1 MAVAVRSFFA
11 HGKLLLT
18 SEYVVLD
25 GVPALAVPTVLG
37 QRLEATEAAGS
48 SFLHWTALDSN
59 GRVWLDGILERT
71 EGGWKASDEALEPVA
86 HLLNASE
93 KISQRTLPGGQVR
106 TQLEFPSNYGWG
118 SSSTLISLVAQWQ
131 EIDALPLHFATQNGS
146 GYDAVC
152 ATAAGPLWYRKTA
165 DQTADWESTSLAHW
179 PHDSLYLV
187 HLGHKQQS
195 AADVVRYRALAPS
208 SSDLDGVEY
217 AARALFEATSFDT
230 WGHAARVHETR
241 MAALLGRTPVSEG
254 ALKGYPHASKS
265 LGAWG
270 GDFVLVQVA
279 NTSDLHWFKDRGFST
294 VLPWKASVVLGA

>member
-1 MAVAVRSFFA
+1 MADAVRSFFA
-11 HGKLLLT
+11 QGKLLLT

-48 SFLHWTALDSN
+48 SFLHWTAEDSD
-59 GRVWLDGILERT
+59 GRVWMNGRLERT
-71 EGGWKASDEALEPVA
+71 EVGWKASGAALEPVA

-106 TQLEFPSNYGWG
+106 TRLEFPSNYGWG

-131 EIDALPLHFATQNGS
+131 EIDALSLHFATQNGS
-146 GYDAVC
+146 GYDAIC
-152 ATAAGPLWYRKTA
+152 ATAKGPMWYRKTA
-165 DQTADWESTSLAHW
+165 DQTAEWESTSLAHW

-187 HLGHKQQS
+187 HLGHKQRS
-195 AADVVRYRALAPS
+195 AADVVRYRALTPS
-208 SSDLDGVEY
+208 EADLDGIEH

-230 WGHAARVHETR
+230 WGRAAQMHETR
-241 MAALLGRTPVSEG
+241 TAALLGRTPVSEG
-254 ALKGYPHASKS
+254 ALKGYPHACKS

-279 NTSDLHWFKDRGFST
+279 NASDLQWFKDRGFST
-294 VLPWKASVVLGA
+294 VLPWKASVVLGS

>member
-1 MAVAVRSFFA
+1 MEEAVRTFFA

-37 QRLEATEAAGS
+37 QRLEAIEAATS

-86 HLLNASE
+86 YLLNASE

-131 EIDALPLHFATQNGS
+131 GIDALPLHFATQNGS

-152 ATAAGPLWYRKTA
+152 ATAPGPLWYRKTA
-165 DQTADWESTSLAHW
+165 DQTAEWKSTSLAHW
-179 PHDSLYLV
+179 PHNSLYLV

-195 AADVVRYRALAPS
+195 AADVVRYRSLTPS
-208 SSDLDGVEY
+208 LSDVKGIEH
-217 AARALFEATSFDT
+217 AARALFEAATFDD
-230 WGHAARVHETR
+230 WGHAARIHETR
-241 MAALLGRTPVSEG
+241 MAAILGRTPISEG
-254 ALKGYPHASKS
+254 ALKGYPHACKS

-279 NTSDLHWFKDRGFST
+279 DDTDLQWFKDQGFST
-294 VLPWKASVVLGA
+294 VLPWKTSVVLGA

>member
-1 MAVAVRSFFA
+1 MAKTVRSFFA

-25 GVPALAVPTVLG
+25 GVPGLAVPTVLG
-37 QRLEATEAAGS
+37 QRLEATEEVGS
-48 SFLHWTALDSN
+48 SILHWSAVDSD
-59 GRVWLDGILERT
+59 GRVWLDGLLERT
-71 EGGWKASDEALEPVA
+71 PGGWKASDDALEPVA
-86 HLLNASE
+86 QLLNATE
-93 KISQRTLPGGQVR
+93 KIGQRTLPGGQIR

-131 EIDALPLHFATQNGS
+131 GIDVLALHFATQNGS

-152 ATAAGPLWYRKTA
+152 ATASGPLWYRKTA
-165 DQTADWESTSLAHW
+165 DQTAEWHSTSLAHW

-195 AADVVRYRALAPS
+195 AADVVRYRSLTPS
-208 SSDLDGVEY
+208 LSDLKGIEK
-217 AARALFEATSFDT
+217 AARALFEATTFDT
-230 WGHAARVHETR
+230 WGHAAREHETR

-254 ALKGYPHASKS
+254 ALQGYPHACKS

-279 NTSDLHWFKDRGFST
+279 DGSDLQWFKDQGFST
-294 VLPWKASVVLGA
+294 AVPWKTSVVLGA